1 MQSFLGGGGG
11 GRGVNKV
18 HCGLRKN
25 GEWAKNDLNTLHVD
39 AHFLRREKKSRY
51 VWTRA

>member
-1 MQSFLGGGGG
+1 M
-11 GRGVNKV
+11 GREGVNKV

-25 GEWAKNDLNTLHVD
+25 GEWAKNDLNTLHLD
-39 AHFLRREKKSRY
+39 AHFLRREKKSRF

>member
-1 MQSFLGGGGG
+1 M
-11 GRGVNKV
+11 

-39 AHFLRREKKSRY
+39 AHFLRREKKISLRLDEGLVARPSR
-51 VWTRA
+51 